1 MLPFDSS
8 SQNIEILEILDNF
21 CRQLGV
27 FVPGIVDMQL
37 ALSTLFV
44 ISGQSGVSCLM
55 TRLRCVAVATCT
67 DSSQRFSVHQQH
79 RAAGLRPI
87 HLYTARRCTAA
98 EEDCCTERSY
108 RSVVLL
114 LVNIHY

>member
-44 ISGQSGVSCLM
+44 ISGVSCLT
-55 TRLRCVAVATCT
+55 TRLRCVAVATLT
-67 DSSQRFSVHQQH
+67 DSAQRFSLHQQH